1 MYKAAPGVVGT
12 STNSFGVRGQS
23 GAADLLPPV
32 GGGPQ
37 FLKCGVQG
45 NSDEGTGVR
54 GDSAHKVGVRGRSFT
69 GDGVFGSCA
78 DQPKG
83 PKTTGNGIHC
93 QAPRSS
99 PDAQTGPFAGRFDGD
114 VKISGKLY
122 VGNTL
127 VAYAALRQSS
137 LVLAAGMVALDR
149 KGEAMV
155 PLPRGTGNLHANFRY
170 QLTPVGGPAPNL
182 HVAQPIR
189 GDKFKIAGGT
199 GRIRVSWQVT
209 GELKDRRVAIEY
221 PAEKPFDEKSAQ
233 AHRRESRNFT
243 RLMDEMKDRE
253 RRLLKSGSGS

>member
-1 MYKAAPGVVGT
+1 MADGDNLILGTDNSAETQTNLNVGLGTDTSGQYGLRVTALDGHAVGGLSGVGFGIEGISTSGSGVAGKSTSDDGVFGSSTSGTGAHGTSSGGSGVRGTSFQGTGVEGFSFGDGPGVTGTAPYKAAPGVVGT

-45 NSDEGTGVR
+45 SSDEGTGVR

-83 PKTTGNGIHC
+83 PKTTGNGIHG

-122 VGNTL
+122 VGN
-127 VAYAALRQSS
+127 
-137 LVLAAGMVALDR
+137 
-149 KGEAMV
+149 
-155 PLPRGTGNLHANFRY
+155 P
-170 QLTPVGGPAPNL
+170 
-182 HVAQPIR
+182 
-189 GDKFKIAGGT
+189 
-199 GRIRVSWQVT
+199 
-209 GELKDRRVAIEY
+209 
-221 PAEKPFDEKSAQ
+221 
-233 AHRRESRNFT
+233 
-243 RLMDEMKDRE
+243 
-253 RRLLKSGSGS
+253 